1 MKKNTM
7 TKEQTDRTIDAL
19 MGDIGYFWRQVEK
32 NVDVY
37 WKNILRVNLNY
48 HMGENKP
55 QLDRQDMN
63 ELWEHISQHVH
74 EGVDKYLFDVAHHLR
89 DSVSYWKETGEWKEE

>member
-32 NVDVY
+32 KWEEACKKGGLYVFEEY
-37 WKNILRVNLNY
+37 
-48 HMGENKP
+48 
-55 QLDRQDMN
+55 
-63 ELWEHISQHVH
+63 ELE
-74 EGVDKYLFDVAHHLR
+74 
-89 DSVSYWKETGEWKEE
+89 